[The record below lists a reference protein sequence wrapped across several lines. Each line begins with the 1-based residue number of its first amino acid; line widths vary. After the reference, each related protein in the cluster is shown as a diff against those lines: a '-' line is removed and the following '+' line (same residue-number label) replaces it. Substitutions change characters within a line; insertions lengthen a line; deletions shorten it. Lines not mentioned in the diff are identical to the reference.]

1 MASTFARMREVIRV
15 IKVSTAPM
23 PGDVLQ
29 AQERLR
35 PRKEIHG
42 KGFQELLEKEMRR
55 LEERDGKQHGGA
67 DRVCMQQPLQVSGG
81 V

>member
-1 MASTFARMREVIRV
+1 MASTFARMSEVIRV

-29 AQERLR
+29 AQERLK

-55 LEERDGKQHGGA
+55 LEERDKQHGGA
-67 DRVCMQQPLQVSGG
+67 DCVCMRQPLQVSGG